1 LSDQFTRDVSFNPF
15 EYFGYLRTRWRFLLA
30 SCVAAAI
37 LATAI
42 SFTLPKRY
50 TATASILIDAPAGND
65 PRAATAVSPVYL
77 ESLRTYEH
85 FADSDTLFVRAMQR
99 FKLRDEAGST
109 PVESLKRRVLRVS
122 KPRDTKLL
130 EISVTL
136 RDPAKAQAVVQ
147 FIAEETVGLNH
158 SLARQSDDEFII
170 QARRQAE
177 LARAQL
183 DETDKL
189 LNQESAQSPLES
201 IQSELGGLIDLKTRL
216 QREVAEASA
225 DLADYSA
232 QLKTQSSAQDVDRL
246 RRNLAGIGARIEVL
260 RKELDSVTRSIKE
273 KGTAVAKRTARVERL
288 GADSR
293 SARAVYDTAM
303 ARWNE
308 AQSSAGNR
316 GERLKIIDPGI
327 VPQRPSSPNIP
338 LNVSA
343 AVFIAGIAALLYVS
357 VRFVLES
364 RDRADARRAAY
375 R

>member
-1 LSDQFTRDVSFNPF
+1 MSILS
-15 EYFGYLRTRWRFLLA
+15 YLRTRWRFLLA
-30 SCVAAAI
+30 SCLAAAI
-37 LATAI
+37 LAAAI

-158 SLARQSDDEFII
+158 LLARESDDEFII

-177 LARAQL
+177 LARAQV

-189 LNQESAQSPLES
+189 LNQESAQPPLES
-201 IQSELGGLIDLKTRL
+201 VQSELGGLIDLRTGL
-216 QREVAEASA
+216 QRELTEANA

-232 QLKTQSSAQDVDRL
+232 QLKTQSSGQDVDRL
-246 RRNLAGIGARIEVL
+246 RRDLAGIGARTEVL
-260 RKELDSVTRSIKE
+260 RKEIDSVTRTIKE
-273 KGTAVAKRTARVERL
+273 KETAVAKRTGRVERL
-288 GADSR
+288 GADRR

-308 AQSSAGNR
+308 AQSAAGNR
-316 GERLKIIDPGI
+316 GERLKIIDSGI

-364 RDRADARRAAY
+364 RDRTDAHRVAY

>member
-1 LSDQFTRDVSFNPF
+1 LSDQFTRDVGFDPF
-15 EYFGYLRTRWRFLLA
+15 EYFGYLRTRWKFLVA
-30 SCVAAAI
+30 SCLTAGT
-37 LATAI
+37 LTFATSLI
-42 SFTLPKRY
+42 LPKRY

-99 FKLRDEAGST
+99 FKLREQAGAT
-109 PVESLKRRVLRVS
+109 PVESLKRRVLKVT

-130 EISVTL
+130 QISVTL

-158 SLARQSDDEFII
+158 SLARQSDEEFIT

-183 DETDKL
+183 DETDKR
-189 LNQESAQSPLES
+189 LNQEYAAEAV
-201 IQSELGGLIDLKTRL
+201 QSELGNLIDLKTRL
-216 QREVAEASA
+216 QREVTEANA
-225 DLADYSA
+225 DVADYGA
-232 QLKTQSSAQDVDRL
+232 QLKTQPSAQDSDRL
-246 RRNLAGIGARIEVL
+246 RRNLAGISARADAL
-260 RKELDSVTRSIKE
+260 RKEINSVARSIREKE
-273 KGTAVAKRTARVERL
+273 AAFARRQARLERL
-288 GADSR
+288 EADRR
-293 SARAVYDTAM
+293 SARALYDTAM
-303 ARWNE
+303 ARVNE
-308 AQSSAGNR
+308 AQSAAGNR

-338 LNVSA
+338 LNVFA

-357 VRFVLES
+357 FRFVSES
-364 RDRADARRAAY
+364 RDKTGARRVAY